1 MKLLSWNCRGLG
13 QSSAVRELKQII
25 LTHKPDIMFLTETKF
40 LTADFKKKA
49 NSFGNCF
56 SNHFIVDCTMST
68 RNRSGGLAMF
78 WCNNV
83 NITIVGYNNNMIDCY
98 VMSDNNSSNWRA
110 TDIYGFPQQDKKVMT
125 CELINNLKLANCH
138 DQWLVFGDFNLIM
151 HPSEKQG
158 GRDNNHNIINLA
170 LDMLNDCNLV
180 DLGYHGTPFTWTNNQ
195 ETGDNIKER
204 IDRFCATTSWI
215 SRFPRFTNY
224 HLMSYTSDHNPILLV
239 FGTNND
245 FRDDSHTKNHLKR
258 FENVWI
264 QDPECS
270 QIVQDTWF
278 HETGDTH
285 SKLKTTIDNIHQ
297 WGKAKY
303 GNIPSEIKKF
313 QNRIKQMKTGILTRD
328 NINQIHQL
336 TTKLDGFL

>member
-1 MKLLSWNCRGLG
+1 
-13 QSSAVRELKQII
+13 
-25 LTHKPDIMFLTETKF
+25 
-40 LTADFKKKA
+40 
-49 NSFGNCF
+49 
-56 SNHFIVDCTMST
+56 
-68 RNRSGGLAMF
+68 
-78 WCNNV
+78 
-83 NITIVGYNNNMIDCY
+83 
-98 VMSDNNSSNWRA
+98 
-110 TDIYGFPQQDKKVMT
+110 
-125 CELINNLKLANCH
+125 
-138 DQWLVFGDFNLIM
+138 
-151 HPSEKQG
+151 
-158 GRDNNHNIINLA
+158 
-170 LDMLNDCNLV
+170 
-180 DLGYHGTPFTWTNNQ
+180 
-195 ETGDNIKER
+195 
-204 IDRFCATTSWI
+204 
-215 SRFPRFTNY
+215 
-224 HLMSYTSDHNPILLV
+224 MSYTSDHNPILLV

-303 GNIPSEIKKF
+303 GNIPSEIKKL